1 MKYIAADDAE
11 VAKDPNLDMGEMHDV
26 IPATG
31 IEIAVEAP
39 KPESDGIDEEVQTF
53 HASVRQ
59 PP

>member
-31 IEIAVEAP
+31 IEIAVETLR
-39 KPESDGIDEEVQTF
+39 PESDRIDEET
-53 HASVRQ
+53 ASLRM
-59 PP
+59 